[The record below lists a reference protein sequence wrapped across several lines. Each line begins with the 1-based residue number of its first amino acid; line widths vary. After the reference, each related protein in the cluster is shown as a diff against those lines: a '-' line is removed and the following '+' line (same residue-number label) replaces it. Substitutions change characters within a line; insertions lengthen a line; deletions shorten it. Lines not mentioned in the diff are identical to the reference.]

1 MRNRIESGGNFAQAA
16 GFFFFLLV
24 LAGLFGAKLYAEN
37 LPEPPALLDDR
48 DTAPGLFSG
57 GTLRNVSTV
66 DPVRP
71 VRTLKIT
78 VWRPSDVASDAASD
92 NFSIGSKADSG
103 SLVPYP
109 NVKGVLLRNDETLGK
124 LTTNATGVAYL
135 QNIDEGEAEL
145 IAENEADNRFG
156 SLHISLRYDEGHLA
170 TLDLILSEN
179 GLDQY
184 RKDDPL
190 AEEPL
195 GEMEDA
201 LYPEEYSQ
209 YPSYDTPRRMGR
221 IHGRHRWGILGLAGL
236 AGLAGIDAVS
246 PSTP

>member
-1 MRNRIESGGNFAQAA
+1 MRNRIESGRNFARMA
-16 GFFFFLLV
+16 GLFFFLFV
-24 LAGLFGAKLYAEN
+24 LTAFFGATLFAEN
-37 LPEPPALLDDR
+37 LPEPPALLGDR
-48 DTAPGLFSG
+48 SAAPGPFLG
-57 GTLRNVSTV
+57 GSIRNITTV

-78 VWRPSDVASDAASD
+78 VWRPSEVSSND
-92 NFSIGSKADSG
+92 FSIGSKADSG

-109 NVKGVLLRNDETLGK
+109 NVKGVLLRNDEPLGK

-179 GLDQY
+179 GLDPY
-184 RKDDPL
+184 KKDDPL

-195 GEMEDA
+195 WEMEDVP
-201 LYPEEYSQ
+201 YPEEYSQ
-209 YPSYDTPRRMGR
+209 YPSYDSPRRMGR
-221 IHGRHRWGILGLAGL
+221 MHGRRGWGILGLAGL